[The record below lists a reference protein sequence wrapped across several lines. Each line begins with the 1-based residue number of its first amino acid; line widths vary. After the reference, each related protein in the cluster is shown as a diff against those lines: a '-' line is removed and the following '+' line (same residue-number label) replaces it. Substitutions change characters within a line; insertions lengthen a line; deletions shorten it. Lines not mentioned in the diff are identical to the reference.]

1 MVRDLRGMYAFVI
14 WDQRR
19 RRLIAAR
26 DPLGIKPLYYADNGR
41 TLRTASQVKA
51 LLRGGG
57 IESRREPAGEVGFLM
72 WGYVPDPFTIHRG
85 IRALPAGSMMV
96 AEQGRTPTIR
106 TFCDLSEELAAAAA
120 SNHMPATALA
130 VRERIHAALV
140 ESVRYHLIADVPV
153 GIFQSAGL
161 DSSAMTALAA
171 ETDGARLSTITLGFD
186 EYRGTHDDETSLAAM
201 VAEQYATDHNT
212 RWLGRSEFEAH
223 FERVVAA
230 MDQPSTDG
238 VNTYFVAHAAHEIGL
253 KAAFSGIGGDE
264 LFGGYNTFR
273 QVPALAGAWSRV
285 LPRSLARTLRERL
298 APILGR
304 VTSPKYAALFEYA
317 SYAGAYLLRRALF
330 MPWEIAEILDLETV
344 RDGLETLETEGS
356 LGRAVAGIES
366 PFLKVAALEMTRY
379 MRGQLLRDADWAGM
393 AHSVEIRTPY
403 ADLEVIRAVAP
414 LAAHNLLRKRKG
426 DLASVPTRPLPP
438 ALVNRAKTGFVIP
451 VNEWIP
457 KNGHQPRDR
466 GLRGWARRLAREFGF
481 A

>member
-238 VNTYFVAHAAHEIGL
+238 VIPISSPMRRTRSDSRRRSRGSAATSCL
-253 KAAFSGIGGDE
+253 AATTPFARS
-264 LFGGYNTFR
+264 
-273 QVPALAGAWSRV
+273 
-285 LPRSLARTLRERL
+285 PRSPAPGAGFCRAR
-298 APILGR
+298 
-304 VTSPKYAALFEYA
+304 SPARCGSGSPRY
-317 SYAGAYLLRRALF
+317 SGA
-330 MPWEIAEILDLETV
+330 
-344 RDGLETLETEGS
+344 
-356 LGRAVAGIES
+356 
-366 PFLKVAALEMTRY
+366 
-379 MRGQLLRDADWAGM
+379 
-393 AHSVEIRTPY
+393 
-403 ADLEVIRAVAP
+403 
-414 LAAHNLLRKRKG
+414 
-426 DLASVPTRPLPP
+426 
-438 ALVNRAKTGFVIP
+438 
-451 VNEWIP
+451 
-457 KNGHQPRDR
+457 
-466 GLRGWARRLAREFGF
+466 
-481 A
+481 